1 MRLRLKPEW
10 SELNIPHSTCW
21 KSTLTRRAEQLKLN
35 QSFIWN
41 ESVAKCCVGEHGAV
55 LCLHFVRRKIKSF
68 AMLCFHKANELSGFR
83 GYKRN
88 IIQSQIQKADILRN
102 ILQAKEHAPVRYT
115 CGSWQD
121 SHARPLRPAYSIVCC
136 LRIILLLGP
145 GKNERVLAMAEIT
158 KDICVLP
165 NPEIFLN
172 MSLEMGSPLNGK
184 MWEFQ
189 INKWWAFNVQ
199 SI

>member
-1 MRLRLKPEW
+1 MLKIDSDPLGWTAEIE
-10 SELNIPHSTCW
+10 SELHLEWICG
-21 KSTLTRRAEQLKLN
+21 Q
-35 QSFIWN
+35 
-41 ESVAKCCVGEHGAV
+41 V
-55 LCLHFVRRKIKSF
+55 LCWGARGSATSAHCARQTTKTF
-68 AMLCFHKANELSGFR
+68 AMLCFRKANELSGFR

-88 IIQSQIQKADILRN
+88 IIQSQIQNAHILRN
-102 ILQAKEHAPVRYT
+102 ILQAKKHTPVRYT
-115 CGSWQD
+115 FGSWQD

>member
-1 MRLRLKPEW
+1 MLKIDSGPSGWPAEIESRLHLERICGQALRLGA
-10 SELNIPHSTCW
+10 
-21 KSTLTRRAEQLKLN
+21 RRSAM
-35 QSFIWN
+35 S
-41 ESVAKCCVGEHGAV
+41 AHCP
-55 LCLHFVRRKIKSF
+55 RRKIKTF
-68 AMLCFHKANELSGFR
+68 AMLCFRKANELSGFR

-88 IIQSQIQKADILRN
+88 IIQSQIQNAHILRN
-102 ILQAKEHAPVRYT
+102 ILQAKKHTPVRYT

>member
-1 MRLRLKPEW
+1 MLKIDSDPSGWTAEIE
-10 SELNIPHSTCW
+10 SELHLEWICG
-21 KSTLTRRAEQLKLN
+21 Q
-35 QSFIWN
+35 
-41 ESVAKCCVGEHGAV
+41 V
-55 LCLHFVRRKIKSF
+55 LCWGARGSAMSALCARRKIKSF

-88 IIQSQIQKADILRN
+88 IIQSQIQKADILHN

-121 SHARPLRPAYSIVCC
+121 SHARPLWPAYSIVCC
-136 LRIILLLGP
+136 LRTVLLLGP
-145 GKNERVLAMAEIT
+145 GKDARVLMAEIT

-172 MSLEMGSPLNGK
+172 MSLEMGSSLNGK

>member
-1 MRLRLKPEW
+1 MLKTDSDPSGWTAEIESRLHLEWICGQVLRLGA
-10 SELNIPHSTCW
+10 
-21 KSTLTRRAEQLKLN
+21 RRSAM
-35 QSFIWN
+35 S
-41 ESVAKCCVGEHGAV
+41 AHCA
-55 LCLHFVRRKIKSF
+55 RRKIKTF
-68 AMLCFHKANELSGFR
+68 AMLCFRKANELSGFR

-88 IIQSQIQKADILRN
+88 IIQSQIPNAHILRN
-102 ILQAKEHAPVRYT
+102 ILQAKKDAPARYT

-121 SHARPLRPAYSIVCC
+121 SHSRPLWPTYSIVCC
-136 LRIILLLGP
+136 LRTVLLLGP
-145 GKNERVLAMAEIT
+145 GKNARVLMAEIT

-189 INKWWAFNVQ
+189 INKWRALNVQ
-199 SI
+199 NI